1 MQIRR
6 MRSEDLGQ
14 VNSIFAKAFSEARI
28 EEGLKHHRVSPC
40 RPEFMRMYLDRSGEG
55 AFVVEDRERVVG
67 FSFSH
72 LYGLTGWMGPIAV
85 LPRHQGSGHGKT
97 LVTQSVDYLR
107 NHGARIIGLE
117 TMPRNFRNIGFYLRL
132 GFEAGPL
139 CLDMVARARG
149 GEQEGREGPGRVVS
163 FSERTESERMELLEG
178 VAEISDAIAPGLDY
192 RGEVLL
198 NMSHKFGETVILVD
212 GGGGGVDAGD
222 VVGFA
227 VCHIEPYGQFEE
239 KRELKV
245 NVLAVSPADEDRE
258 PRDDVSP
265 SPRALERLS
274 SLLSG
279 VRALAAREHLSFV
292 RVHPRVDKGHALR
305 GLLSMGFSVAYSD
318 LRMWVTGFRETEP
331 ASIVHFCRWQ

>member
-1 MQIRR
+1 MQVRR
-6 MRSEDLGQ
+6 MRSDDLSQ

-55 AFVVEDRERVVG
+55 AFVAEDRKRLAG

-72 LYGLTGWMGPIAV
+72 LYGLTGWMGPVAV
-85 LPRHQGSGHGKT
+85 LPRYQSSGVGKT
-97 LVTQSVDYLR
+97 LVTKSVDYLR
-107 NHGARIIGLE
+107 SSEARIIGLE

-139 CLDMVARARG
+139 CLDMVGRAHSG
-149 GEQEGREGPGRVVS
+149 PPEDREGPGEILH
-163 FSERTESERMELLEG
+163 FSERPEAERAELLAG
-178 VAEISDAIAPGLDY
+178 MGKISGDIAPGLDY

-198 NMSHKFGETVILVD
+198 NMSHKYGETVILAD
-212 GGGGGVDAGD
+212 SAAGGVE
-222 VVGFA
+222 GFA

-239 KRELKV
+239 KRELKI
-245 NVLAVSPADEDRE
+245 NVLAVNSAGEDGAR
-258 PRDDVSP
+258 PDDVVP
-265 SPRALERLS
+265 SRGALARLS
-274 SLLSG
+274 SLLFG
-279 VRALAAREHLSFV
+279 VRALAAREGLSFV

-305 GLLSMGFSVAYSD
+305 KLLSMGFTVAYSD

-331 ASIVHFCRWQ
+331 ASVVHFCRWQ